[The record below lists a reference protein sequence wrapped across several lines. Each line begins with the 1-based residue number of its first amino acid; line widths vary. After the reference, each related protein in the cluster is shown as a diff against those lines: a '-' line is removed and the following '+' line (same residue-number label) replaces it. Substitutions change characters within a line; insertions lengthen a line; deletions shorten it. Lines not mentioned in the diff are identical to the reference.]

1 MTVFTIQQIDHI
13 VLRVQDMQRSVEFYT
28 QVLGCSISKHNEEL
42 AMIHLA
48 AGGSMIDLVDIEG
61 PLGAKG
67 GGAPGKERRN
77 VDHFCLRVE
86 PFDEQAI
93 IAHLQGHG
101 ISVEKAASRYGA
113 EGWGCRST
121 ASILM
126 AIKSSSRGR
135 RKSPVR
141 NQTVRI
147 IRG

>member
-13 VLRVQDMQRSVEFYT
+13 VLRVQDMQRSVDFYT

-61 PLGAKG
+61 PLGTKG

-101 ISVEKAASRYGA
+101 IAVEKAASRYGA
-113 EGWGCRST
+113 EGVGLSLYCFDPDGNQVELKGPAEI
-121 ASILM
+121 AS
-126 AIKSSSRGR
+126 A
-135 RKSPVR
+135 
-141 NQTVRI
+141 
-147 IRG
+147 